1 MSLNTT
7 FRGSSPARWGMESQ
21 ISSQVKHRMGAIS
34 LVMVS
39 RIRNRAVWALRRLA
53 PSFSSQYSRSLMMSR

>member
-7 FRGSSPARWGMESQ
+7 FRASSLERWGMESQ
-21 ISSQVKHRMGAIS
+21 ISSLVKARMGAMI